1 MRYIALE
8 EAFFIPEL
16 AERQP
21 TSAHRELM
29 RRMKPASGERYE
41 RRLPDFTEFRLP
53 EMDDAGID
61 IQVLSLTAPG
71 LQVDIDAERAR
82 ANARFSNDYLA
93 KVIAQHPDRFRGFAA
108 LPLQDPAAAVAELE
122 RAVSQDGLCGALV
135 NDCVGG
141 PGGRYLDAPEYDELW
156 SAIESLGVPLYLHPG
171 TPPAD
176 HWRVIDGRPELYG
189 ATWSWAAEV
198 GGHALRI
205 LFGGVFDRHPGATLI
220 LGHMGE
226 FLPFQRSRL
235 DSRYATVAIEAT
247 TAPLQRP
254 PSAYLGTNIVF
265 TNSGVFSPA
274 VMLGAVLEVGADAI
288 MFSVDYPYESSYE
301 AVDGF
306 ERTTLSA
313 ADREKIA
320 HGNAERL
327 LHIG

>member
-16 AERQP
+16 AELQP
-21 TSAHRELM
+21 MADSRLWMQSARF
-29 RRMKPASGERYE
+29 KPAIGEQLG
-41 RRLPDFTEFRLP
+41 RRLIDFTEYRLP

-61 IQVLSLTAPG
+61 IQVLSLTVPG
-71 LQVDIDAERAR
+71 LQVDIHAESAR
-82 ANARFSNDYLA
+82 ANARFANDYLA
-93 KVIAQHPDRFRGFAA
+93 KVIAEHPDRFRGFAA
-108 LPLQDPAAAVAELE
+108 LPLQDPAAAAAELE
-122 RAVSQDGLCGALV
+122 RTVTEHGFCGALV
-135 NDCVGG
+135 NDCIHG
-141 PGGRYLDAPEYDELW
+141 PGGRYLDAPAYDELW
-156 SAIESLGVPLYLHPG
+156 SAVESVGVPLYLHPG

-176 HWRVIDGRPELYG
+176 HWRVIEGRPELYG

-205 LFGGVFDRHPGATLI
+205 LFSGVFDRHPGATMI

-235 DSRYATVAIEAT
+235 DSRYGTMQPPT
-247 TAPLQRP
+247 PLMRV

-274 VMLGAVLEVGADAI
+274 VMLGAVLEVGADAV

-301 AVDGF
+301 AVKGF
-306 ERTTLSA
+306 EQTTLSV

-327 LHIG
+327 LGIR

>member
-21 TSAHRELM
+21 TAEHQQLQKRMTAEYAQRCEL
-29 RRMKPASGERYE
+29 
-41 RRLPDFTEFRLP
+41 RLPDVGEHRLA

-61 IQVLSLTAPG
+61 IQVLSLTSPG

-82 ANARFSNDYLA
+82 DNARFANDYLA
-93 KVIAQHPDRFRGFAA
+93 KAISENPDRFRGFAA

-122 RAVSQDGLCGALV
+122 RAVTQDGFCGALV
-135 NDCVGG
+135 NDCITG
-141 PGGRYLDAPEYDELW
+141 PGGRYLDGPEYDEVW
-156 SAIESLGVPLYLHPG
+156 AAVESLGVPLYLHPG
-171 TPPAD
+171 APPAD
-176 HWRVIDGRPELYG
+176 HWQVIEGRPELYG

-205 LFGGVFDRHPGATLI
+205 LFSGVFDRHPGATMI

-226 FLPFQRSRL
+226 FLPFQRSRI
-235 DSRYATVAIEAT
+235 DSRFASTSLAQT
-247 TAPLQRP
+247 CTLRRAP
-254 PSAYLGTNIVF
+254 STYLGTNIVF

-274 VMLGAVLEVGADAI
+274 VMKGAVLEVGADAL

-301 AVDGF
+301 AVQGF
-306 ERTTLSA
+306 EQTMLSP

-327 LHIG
+327 LRIS

>member
-21 TSAHRELM
+21 VLSSLPFM
-29 RRMKPASGERYE
+29 QSLGFKSGYAEQIQ
-41 RRLPDFTEFRLP
+41 RRLTDFTEYRLP

-61 IQVLSLTAPG
+61 IQVLSLSGPG
-71 LQVDIDAERAR
+71 LQIDIDAERAR
-82 ANARFSNDYLA
+82 DNARFANDHLA
-93 KVIAQHPDRFRGFAA
+93 KLIAEHPERFRGFAA
-108 LPLQDPAAAVAELE
+108 LPLQDSAAAAAELE
-122 RAVSQDGLCGALV
+122 RAVTQHGLCGALV
-135 NDCVGG
+135 YDSVVG
-141 PGGRYLDAPEYDELW
+141 PGGRYLDAPEYDEVW
-156 SAIESLGVPLYLHPG
+156 SALESLGVPLYLHPG
-171 TPPAD
+171 SPPAD
-176 HWRVIDGRPELYG
+176 HWHVLDGHPELYG

-198 GGHALRI
+198 SGHALRV
-205 LFGGVFDRHPGATLI
+205 LFSGVFDRYPGATMI

-235 DSRYATVAIEAT
+235 DSRYGIMQPT
-247 TAPLQRP
+247 TPLKRA

-274 VMLGAVLEVGADAI
+274 TMLGAVLEVGADAL
-288 MFSVDYPYESSYE
+288 MFSVDYPFESSRE
-301 AVDGF
+301 AVTGF
-306 ERTTLSA
+306 EQTTLSA

-327 LHIG
+327 LGI